1 MNYLKNFHGKVD
13 FLKCNCTINERKHKD
28 GYTILC
34 YNNPIIFLESGN
46 NMQFPHWEYGGM
58 LFTQFDF
65 DYIVNFFPPFLD
77 LFFSPCLSLS

>member
-1 MNYLKNFHGKVD
+1 MDTQYYAIIIQLFFYSLEIICNFH
-13 FLKCNCTINERKHKD
+13 T
-28 GYTILC
+28 
-34 YNNPIIFLESGN
+34 
-46 NMQFPHWEYGGM
+46 WEYGGM